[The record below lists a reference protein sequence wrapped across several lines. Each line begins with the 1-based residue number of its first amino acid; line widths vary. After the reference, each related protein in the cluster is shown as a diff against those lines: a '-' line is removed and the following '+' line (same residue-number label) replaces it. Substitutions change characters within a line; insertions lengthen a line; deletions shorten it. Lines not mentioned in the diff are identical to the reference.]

1 MSWTAIVP
9 LNYGRDCKTRLASL
23 LSPAERSALV
33 EAMARHVLEELS
45 AIPAIGQVALL
56 SPERPPFAG
65 DSWIADGGRGLNAEL
80 ADARARFPGSATLF
94 IHADLPL
101 LAAADVMALLAA
113 AGEKGAAIAPDLAGT
128 GTNALAIADDRAAF
142 TPAFGPGSFAAHR
155 AALPGAAIV
164 TTEGLGLDVDEPE
177 SLHEII
183 ARRLPW
189 LPPLGSDPD

>member
-45 AIPAIGQVALL
+45 AVPAVGQIALL

-113 AGEKGAAIAPDLAGT
+113 ADEMGVAIAPDVAGT
-128 GTNALAIADDRAAF
+128 GTNALAIADDRAF
-142 TPAFGPGSFAAHR
+142 IPAFGPGSFAAHR
-155 AALPGAAIV
+155 ALLPGAAIV
-164 TTEGLGLDVDEPE
+164 TTEGLGFDVDEPE
-177 SLHEII
+177 SLHEIVT
-183 ARRLPW
+183 RRLPW
-189 LPPLGSDPD
+189 LPRFGFDPD

>member
-142 TPAFGPGSFAAHR
+142 APAFGPGSFAAHR

>member
-23 LSPAERSALV
+23 LSPTERAALV

-45 AIPAIGQVALL
+45 AVPAIGQVALL

-80 ADARARFPGSATLF
+80 GDARARFPGSATLF

-113 AGEKGAAIAPDLAGT
+113 AGEKGVAIAPDLAGT
-128 GTNALAIADDRAAF
+128 GTNALAIADDRAF

-183 ARRLPW
+183 ARHLSW

>member
-45 AIPAIGQVALL
+45 AVPAIGQIALL

-65 DSWIADGGRGLNAEL
+65 NRWIGDSGRGLNAEL
-80 ADARARFPGSATLF
+80 ADARARYSGGTLF

-113 AGEKGAAIAPDLAGT
+113 AGEKGVAIAPDLAGT
-128 GTNALAIADDRAAF
+128 GTNALAIADDRAF

-183 ARRLPW
+183 ARHLSW